1 VSEPTDIVIVG
12 GGLAGL
18 RAAQML
24 VGDGFSVRLVEASD
38 ALGGRVRSR
47 NVDGYVIDEG
57 FQLINPSY
65 PEIVASGVL
74 PALDLRSFAP
84 VIRFCDGATFHQV
97 ADPRYSLIS
106 GIRSL
111 QHPHLSLRDGLA
123 FARLLLRARFSSI
136 SRLTRGADYATMDGL
151 LAEGLSDSMINGVLQ
166 PFLRGTLLDEALETS
181 WHYSELL
188 LKSFASG
195 RPGVPSRGASA
206 LPNALLA
213 ASPGLLVHYNEPA
226 IAVDGT
232 SVTTAQ
238 GRHEARAVL
247 VATDQTSAANLVG
260 SPDLGW
266 RTQTAYWFATPRL
279 DETNQFRIDA
289 VRGLWNTLDITA
301 VAPERAPAGR
311 SLIAA
316 SAVGDV
322 DDPRVASDV
331 ARLYDLDERDVVLIE
346 RQVVRHALPVIARP
360 LELNTPARR
369 GDLFVAG
376 DYTQTPSIQ
385 GAMVSG
391 RRAAAAIRAALSA

>member
-1 VSEPTDIVIVG
+1 VSQPTDIVIVG

-18 RAAQML
+18 RAAQL
-24 VGDGFSVRLVEASD
+24 LLEAGASVRLIEASET
-38 ALGGRVRSR
+38 LGGRVQSR

-97 ADPRYSLIS
+97 ADPRYSLLS
-106 GIRSL
+106 GVRSL
-111 QHPHLSLRDGLA
+111 QHPYLSLRDGLA
-123 FARLLLRARFSSI
+123 FARLLLRARFSPP

-151 LAEGLSDSMINGVLQ
+151 LAEGLSESMINGVLQ
-166 PFLRGTLLDEALETS
+166 PFLRGTLLDEDLETS
-181 WHYSELL
+181 WHYCELL

-206 LPNALLA
+206 LPDALLA
-213 ASPGLLVHYNEPA
+213 ASPGLQVHYHEPA
-226 IAVDGT
+226 LTVDGG
-232 SVTTAQ
+232 SVTTSQ
-238 GRHEARAVL
+238 GRYEARAVL
-247 VATDQTSAANLVG
+247 VATDQSSAASLVG
-260 SPDLGW
+260 STDLGW

-279 DETNQFRIDA
+279 HDTNQFRIDA

-301 VAPERAPAGR
+301 VAPERAPEGR

-331 ARLYDLDERDVVLIE
+331 ARLYDLDVRDVVLVE
-346 RQVVRHALPVIARP
+346 RQVIRHALPVIGRP
-360 LELNTPARR
+360 LELNTPPRR

-376 DYTQTPSIQ
+376 DYLHTPSIQ

-391 RRAAAAIRAALSA
+391 RRAAAAIRDALSV